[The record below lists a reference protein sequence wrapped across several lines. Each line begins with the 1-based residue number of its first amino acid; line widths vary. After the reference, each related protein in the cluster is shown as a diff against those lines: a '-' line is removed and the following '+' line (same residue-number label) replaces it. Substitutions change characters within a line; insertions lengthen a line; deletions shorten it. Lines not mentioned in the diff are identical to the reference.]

1 MDGGIFQEEPNIFFA
16 AQITNDYLFAFM
28 NVRWF
33 AIGNIFLVRLYY
45 QSIDMQEAQ
54 FNSL

>member
-16 AQITNDYLFAFM
+16 ILLSTCTEQITNEYLFAFM
-28 NVRWF
+28 YVCLT
-33 AIGNIFLVRLYY
+33 ILC

>member
-16 AQITNDYLFAFM
+16 ILLSTCTSEQITNEYLFAFM
-28 NVRWF
+28 YVCLT
-33 AIGNIFLVRLYY
+33 ILC